1 MTYTVV
7 VLKEADGDYS
17 VSVPALRGC
26 HTCGSTLEEALEM
39 AADCIS
45 LFLESLAARGK
56 PIPADVEHFTAD
68 VDEAVEVSV
77 FKVAVGE
84 QEAAQVA

>member
-1 MTYTVV
+1 VTYTVV
-7 VLKEADGDYS
+7 VLKETDGMYS

-26 HTCGSTLEEALEM
+26 HTCGETLPEALEM
-39 AADCIS
+39 AEDCIG

-56 PIPADVEHFTAD
+56 PIPADVETFTTD

-77 FKVAVGE
+77 FKMALGE
-84 QEAAQVA
+84 REAAPIV